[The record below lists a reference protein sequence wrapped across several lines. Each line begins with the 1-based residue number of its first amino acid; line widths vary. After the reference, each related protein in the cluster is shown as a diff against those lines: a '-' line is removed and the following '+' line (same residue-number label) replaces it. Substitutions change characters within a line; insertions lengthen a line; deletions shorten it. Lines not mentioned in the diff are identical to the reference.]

1 MEKEFNPVIK
11 AVQRLRKLAVEIK
24 STNKEI
30 QENDQLIRL
39 KINEAG
45 KIMAATNDSM
55 AVNVWLREKS
65 KLLENANEL
74 LGILI
79 NLEEKFKNKDT
90 TELLEIWESR
100 MYYEE
105 LVINSIDNLEKAG
118 NLKFTGDDLKRWE
131 DIWKDVSISL
141 NKTLS
146 IAETYHLKL
155 KIMITLKP
163 EEIDALT
170 MDILKNIPVNYSD
183 EDTVKYEKEYL
194 QAYNEIKES
203 QSKKKS
209 VWDKVMDILAGGA
222 EETPAHRVQMR
233 RWMDGVES

>member
-30 QENDQLIRL
+30 QENDQVIRL